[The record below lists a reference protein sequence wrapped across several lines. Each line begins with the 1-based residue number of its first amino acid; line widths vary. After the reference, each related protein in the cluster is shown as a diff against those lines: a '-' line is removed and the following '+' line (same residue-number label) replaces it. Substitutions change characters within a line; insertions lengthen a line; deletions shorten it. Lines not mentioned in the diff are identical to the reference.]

1 MFIFS
6 FFNITP
12 IGNTLFQME
21 IAKLDTSRAD
31 LEENVLAQLTPQ
43 EVNVLAYLREAGL
56 KMRGLS

>member
-1 MFIFS
+1 
-6 FFNITP
+6 
-12 IGNTLFQME
+12 
-21 IAKLDTSRAD
+21 AKLDTSRAD